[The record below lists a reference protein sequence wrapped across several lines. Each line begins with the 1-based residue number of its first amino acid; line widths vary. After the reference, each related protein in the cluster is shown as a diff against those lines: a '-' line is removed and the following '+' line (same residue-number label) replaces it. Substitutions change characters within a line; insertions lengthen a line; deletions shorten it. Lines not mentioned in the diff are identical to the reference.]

1 MSRITTLPAAT
12 ILLLAGCA
20 SHGSTPPGSPS
31 SPQASPSAS
40 PPATAGLATLAERS
54 GYTKTSPYDS
64 VVAYLHLLVQ
74 RAHADS
80 ASGRRP
86 HVMLVESTSGTT
98 TEGRAMPYVILARPM
113 VHSAREAHDSG
124 RPVVY
129 VEANIHAGEV
139 EGKEAVL
146 ALMRDLAILA
156 NPAAPSVLDSIV
168 LIVEP
173 IYNADGNDH
182 FAPQAINRTE
192 QNGPEIV
199 GERPNGQH
207 LDLNRDFIKAEAPET
222 RMTLGMFRDW
232 DPNVF
237 VDLHTTDGSFH
248 GYALTYAPSLNPAA
262 VFAGTYTRDSLL
274 PVLRRRMHDRDHFEI
289 FDYGNFEP
297 ERAPGIDTARH
308 TWRTY
313 DARPRFGTNYVGLR
327 NRISILS
334 EAYSHD
340 PFARRVASTYA
351 FVREI
356 LSLVAERRARIL
368 QLGASADSAV
378 VDWGSHPGHG
388 QALPIRSAFAPERAI
403 EPVLTEDLDRVTG
416 PGGDATLT
424 QPGVPRGLKRSGRIH
439 PVQMAVVDRFAPTL
453 TDRLPLAYAVPA
465 GDTAILRLLRLHGI
479 MNAAAGVRHG
489 ARIGRAVPHRLGHAR
504 PDDLSG
510 SPPGDRGRPLA
521 QVHLRRRGP
530 RWHLARP
537 RRPAPRHP
545 RPLPPRP
552 PQRRRHRHLELP
564 QSGTGAR
571 PHVFCHP
578 PEPARLRVP
587 ALRTGKAPEPG
598 SPEDGGYHIC
608 DLGPVPGRGRSGRR
622 TRFAVYTAPHPL

>member
-1 MSRITTLPAAT
+1 MPALTSAAHRIVVSITA
-12 ILLLAGCA
+12 ILLAGCA
-20 SHGSTPPGSPS
+20 SQGATPVAPAATPS
-31 SPQASPSAS
+31 GNSA
-40 PPATAGLATLAERS
+40 LATLAERS
-54 GYTKTSPYDS
+54 GYTRTSPYDS

-74 RAHADS
+74 RAEADS

-86 HVMLVESTSGTT
+86 HVLLVESTSGTT

-113 VHSAREAHDSG
+113 VHSVREAHDSG

-139 EGKEAVL
+139 EGKEAML
-146 ALMRDLAILA
+146 ALMRDLGVLA

-168 LIVEP
+168 VIVEP

-182 FAPQAINRTE
+182 FAPQAVNRTE

-199 GERPNGQH
+199 GERANGQH

-232 DPNVF
+232 DPDVF

-262 VFAGTYTRDSLL
+262 EFTGPYTRDSLL
-274 PVLRRRMHDRDHFEI
+274 PVLRQRMHDRHHTEV

-308 TWRTY
+308 TWQTY

-327 NRISILS
+327 NRIAILS

-340 PFARRVASTYA
+340 PFERRVASTYA

-356 LSLVAERRARIL
+356 LSLVAERRSQIL
-368 QLGASADSAV
+368 RLNAGADSAV
-378 VDWGSHPGHG
+378 VDWGSHPGQG
-388 QALPIRSAFAPERAI
+388 VAVPIRSAFAPERAI
-403 EPVLTEDLDRVTG
+403 EPVLTEDLDRVGG
-416 PGGDATLT
+416 PGGDTTLT
-424 QPGVPRGLKRSGRIH
+424 QPGVPRGLRRSGRIH
-439 PVQMAVVDRFAPTL
+439 PVPMPVVDRFAPTL

-479 MNAAAGVRHG
+479 QMRQLASDTALGSAEQFHIDSVTLDPTLFQGHHQATVAGRW
-489 ARIGRAVPHRLGHAR
+489 
-504 PDDLSG
+504 
-510 SPPGDRGRPLA
+510 
-521 QVHLRRRGP
+521 LRSTS
-530 RWHLARP
+530 A
-537 RRPAPRHP
+537 
-545 RPLPPRP
+545 
-552 PQRRRHRHLELP
+552 
-564 QSGTGAR
+564 
-571 PHVFCHP
+571 
-578 PEPARLRVP
+578 
-587 ALRTGKAPEPG
+587 
-598 SPEDGGYHIC
+598 
-608 DLGPVPGRGRSGRR
+608 GPVPAGTWLVPANQPLGVLAMYLLDPRSDDGIATWNFLNPELVPGR
-622 TRFAVYTAPHPL
+622 VYSVLRLNPPR